1 MPQLQYNYMMNV
13 GSAGELYDIGY
24 NNVLTPVATQTILM
38 GLGVAKVVGQ
48 DMQVRLPVA
57 NVNTITLT
65 GTFVTG
71 NSIVPTVN
79 GVALA
84 AVPYDTTSAQTLTDI
99 ATAIAAVTG
108 IASAVANLGV
118 LTVTAHEGYAAV
130 VSLAVTGGAS
140 QPTFAYV
147 YSSLDSL
154 YGVALY
160 IQNKMNLLG
169 PQGSAGGSP
178 YYSGD
183 PVSMLTRGRVWVT
196 VYLRFNATMSNP
208 QVGSFRAD
216 ADSGNALLVPASQA
230 RWLVGA
236 SAGGLAVLELNQP

>member
-196 VYLRFNATMSNP
+196 VENTVTSDSPVYLRFNAS
-208 QVGSFRAD
+208 
-216 ADSGNALLVPASQA
+216 
-230 RWLVGA
+230 
-236 SAGGLAVLELNQP
+236 